1 MKKAIKFM
9 LAIVLSTMI
18 LAACVIVFEDSI
30 TNYKI
35 HTSFWTFLF
44 IGTYILTFVLGF
56 ASILRKQ

>member
-18 LAACVIVFEDSI
+18 LAVCVIVFEDSI

-35 HTSFWTFLF
+35 DTSFWTFVF

-56 ASILRKQ
+56 ASVLRKK